1 MECVE
6 VFDDSWIT
14 VEDKR
19 SLLKVIKES
28 YETSMPWADH
38 ALMKSLVKERY
49 DRVVRAMDREQYLAE
64 KREASV
70 DGLLDAIVPDQ
81 FELKTGVEKMVA
93 EKEDED
99 TTAEP

>member
-1 MECVE
+1 

-49 DRVVRAMDREQYLAE
+49 DRVVREMDKEQYLAD
-64 KREASV
+64 KREATV
-70 DGLLDAIVPDQ
+70 DGMLDAIVPDQ
-81 FELKTGVEKMVA
+81 LELKTGVKKMLA
-93 EKEDED
+93 EKQVEE
-99 TTAEP
+99 TA

>member
-6 VFDDSWIT
+6 IFDDSWIA

-19 SLLKVIKES
+19 ALLNVIKES
-28 YETSMPWADH
+28 YQISMPWADC

-49 DRVVRAMDREQYLAE
+49 NRVVRAMDKDQYLAE
-64 KREASV
+64 KREATV

-81 FELKTGVEKMVA
+81 LEMKTGVEKMLA
-93 EKEDED
+93 DKDEDE
-99 TTAEP
+99 TA

>member
-19 SLLKVIKES
+19 ELLRVIKQS

-49 DRVVRAMDREQYLAE
+49 DRVVREMDKEQYLRE
-64 KREASV
+64 KMEATV
-70 DGLLDAIVPDQ
+70 DGMLDAIVPDQ
-81 FELKTGVEKMVA
+81 LELKTGVKKMLA
-93 EKEDED
+93 EKQVEE
-99 TTAEP
+99 TA

>member
-6 VFDDSWIT
+6 IFDDSWIA

-19 SLLKVIKES
+19 ELLRVIKQS

-38 ALMKSLVKERY
+38 VLMKSLVKERY
-49 DRVVRAMDREQYLAE
+49 DRVVREMDKEEYLRE
-64 KREASV
+64 KRESTV

-81 FELKTGVEKMVA
+81 LELKTGVEKMLA
-93 EKEDED
+93 DKDED
-99 TTAEP
+99 ATAEP

>member
-49 DRVVRAMDREQYLAE
+49 DRVVREMDKEQYLAD
-64 KREASV
+64 KREATV
-70 DGLLDAIVPDQ
+70 DGMLDAIVPDQ
-81 FELKTGVEKMVA
+81 LELKTGVKKMLA
-93 EKEDED
+93 EKQVEE
-99 TTAEP
+99 TA

>member
-6 VFDDSWIT
+6 AFDDSWIA

-28 YETSMPWADH
+28 YEASFSWADH

-49 DRVVRAMDREQYLAE
+49 DRVVRAMDKEEYVRE

-81 FELKTGVEKMVA
+81 LELKTGVDKMIA
-93 EKEDED
+93 EKDED
-99 TTAEP
+99 TTVES